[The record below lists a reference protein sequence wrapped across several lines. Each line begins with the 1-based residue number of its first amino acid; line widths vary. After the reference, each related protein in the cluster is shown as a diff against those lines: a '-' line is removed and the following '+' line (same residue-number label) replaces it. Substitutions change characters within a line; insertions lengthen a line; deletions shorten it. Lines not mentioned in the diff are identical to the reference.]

1 MWFLL
6 LCGLFFA
13 AAVATFVWRRVLI
26 KYQFIFAKE
35 HFIEFAQALAELKKK
50 HLEGFTD
57 SRPFERPER
66 PERPERTNRTEI
78 SPTDA
83 PPHFVTSAGLALL
96 YSVRPEGPRTAHHL
110 SLSYRGQPI
119 AYAAATTFLAFA
131 ARLLGIPPERLAV
144 SRSPRGVYH
153 AHLLMTEP
161 EYADFREREI
171 EIPYPDQ
178 IREIQKHCNEVRA
191 RCWPPLR
198 VEAAGI
204 GPGIGPV
211 MGSDIGPDIDITSDR
226 EKGEDAP
233 GSRRDAETR

>member
-26 KYQFIFAKE
+26 KYQLIFAKE

-57 SRPFERPER
+57 SAPAKRLD
-66 PERPERTNRTEI
+66 RTTI
-78 SPTDA
+78 SPGDA
-83 PPHFVTSAGLALL
+83 PPNFVTSAGLALL

-131 ARLLGIPPERLAV
+131 ARLLGLPPERLAV
-144 SRSPRGVYH
+144 SRSPRGIYH

-178 IREIQKHCNEVRA
+178 IREIQQRCNEDRA

-198 VEAAGI
+198 LEAAG
-204 GPGIGPV
+204 V
-211 MGSDIGPDIDITSDR
+211 TPDINISAEA
-226 EKGEDAP
+226 EKGAETP
-233 GSRRDAETR
+233 GSRAADAADAADADPR

>member
-1 MWFLL
+1 MWFLV

-35 HFIEFAQALAELKKK
+35 HFIEFAQALADLKKK

-57 SRPFERPER
+57 SPPVERL
-66 PERPERTNRTEI
+66 NRTEI
-78 SPTDA
+78 SPGDA

-96 YSVRPEGPRTAHHL
+96 YSVRAEGPRTAHHL

-144 SRSPRGVYH
+144 SRSPRGIYH

-178 IREIQKHCNEVRA
+178 IREIQQSCNEVRA

-198 VEAAGI
+198 LEAAAAA
-204 GPGIGPV
+204 
-211 MGSDIGPDIDITSDR
+211 PDINVSPVVPVV
-226 EKGEDAP
+226 EDKP
-233 GSRRDAETR
+233 AETPDSRAR